1 MTDRR
6 QKLLKHLSKA
16 NPTESE
22 RRMTQLVIE
31 RICSDMC
38 DFYDKFYAQE
48 GPGAIIYVPRAEND
62 EDTMFYLT
70 VPALM
75 TALKDFR
82 DRDMEGPADVMQK
95 AIARAESLD
104 IQKEA
109 LFVLQDDQY
118 MSLIHYKRE
127 LSAQP
132 FLD

>member
-1 MTDRR
+1 MNDRR
-6 QKLLKHLSKA
+6 QKLLKHLSKS

-22 RRMTQLVIE
+22 RRMAQLVIE

-48 GPGAIIYVPRAEND
+48 GPGAIIYVPRAED
-62 EDTMFYLT
+62 EKDSVFYLT
-70 VPALM
+70 VSALM

-104 IQKEA
+104 ITKEA
-109 LFVLQDDQY
+109 LFILQDEQY

-127 LSAQP
+127 QSVEP
-132 FLD
+132 FID

>member
-1 MTDRR
+1 
-6 QKLLKHLSKA
+6 
-16 NPTESE
+16 
-22 RRMTQLVIE
+22 
-31 RICSDMC
+31 MC

-82 DRDMEGPADVMQK
+82 NHDMEGPADVMQK

>member
-48 GPGAIIYVPRAEND
+48 GPGAIIYVPRADND

-82 DRDMEGPADVMQK
+82 NHDMEGPADVMQK

>member
-1 MTDRR
+1 MTSRR
-6 QKLLKHLSKA
+6 QKLLHHLSKS

-22 RRMTQLVIE
+22 QKMAQLVIE
-31 RICSDMC
+31 RICADMC

-48 GPGAIIYVPRAEND
+48 GPGAIIYVPRAED
-62 EDTMFYLT
+62 EKDSVFYLP
-70 VPALM
+70 VSALM

-104 IQKEA
+104 INKEA
-109 LFVLQDDQY
+109 LFVLQDEQY

-127 LSAQP
+127 QSVEP
-132 FLD
+132 FIA

>member
-1 MTDRR
+1 MNDRR

-22 RRMTQLVIE
+22 RRMAQLVIE

-48 GPGAIIYVPRAEND
+48 GPGAIIYVPRAED
-62 EDTMFYLT
+62 EKDSVFYLT
-70 VPALM
+70 VSALM

-104 IQKEA
+104 INKEA
-109 LFVLQDDQY
+109 LFILQDEQY

-127 LSAQP
+127 QSVEP
-132 FLD
+132 FID

>member
-1 MTDRR
+1 
-6 QKLLKHLSKA
+6 
-16 NPTESE
+16 
-22 RRMTQLVIE
+22 MTQLVIE

>member
-1 MTDRR
+1 MNDRR

-22 RRMTQLVIE
+22 RRMAQLVIE

-48 GPGAIIYVPRAEND
+48 GPGAIIYVPRAED
-62 EDTMFYLT
+62 EKDSVFYLT
-70 VPALM
+70 VSALM

-104 IQKEA
+104 INKEA
-109 LFVLQDDQY
+109 LFVLQDEQY

-127 LSAQP
+127 QSVEP
-132 FLD
+132 FID

>member
-1 MTDRR
+1 
-6 QKLLKHLSKA
+6 
-16 NPTESE
+16 
-22 RRMTQLVIE
+22 
-31 RICSDMC
+31 
-38 DFYDKFYAQE
+38 
-48 GPGAIIYVPRAEND
+48 
-62 EDTMFYLT
+62 
-70 VPALM
+70 
-75 TALKDFR
+75 
-82 DRDMEGPADVMQK
+82 VMQK

>member
-1 MTDRR
+1 MNDRR
-6 QKLLKHLSKA
+6 QKLLKHLSKS

-22 RRMTQLVIE
+22 RRMAQLVIE

-48 GPGAIIYVPRAEND
+48 GPGAIIYVPRAED
-62 EDTMFYLT
+62 EKDSVFYLT
-70 VPALM
+70 VSALM

-104 IQKEA
+104 INKEA
-109 LFVLQDDQY
+109 LFILQDEQY

-127 LSAQP
+127 QSVEP
-132 FLD
+132 FID

>member
-6 QKLLKHLSKA
+6 TKLLRHLSKA
-16 NPTESE
+16 NPTEAE
-22 RRMTQLVIE
+22 QRMTQLVIE
-31 RICSDMC
+31 RICADMC
-38 DFYDKFYAQE
+38 DFYDKFYALE
-48 GPGAIIYVPRAEND
+48 GPGAIIYAPRAEND

-70 VPALM
+70 VSCLM

-109 LFVLQDDQY
+109 LFILQDEQY
-118 MSLIHYKRE
+118 MSLIHYKRDNVLE
-127 LSAQP
+127 P
-132 FLD
+132 FVD

>member
-1 MTDRR
+1 MNDRR
-6 QKLLKHLSKA
+6 QKLLKHLSKS

-22 RRMTQLVIE
+22 RRMAQLVIE

-48 GPGAIIYVPRAEND
+48 GPGAIIYVPRAED
-62 EDTMFYLT
+62 EKDSVFYLT

-104 IQKEA
+104 IIKEA
-109 LFVLQDDQY
+109 LFILQDEQY

-127 LSAQP
+127 QSVEP
-132 FLD
+132 FID

>member
-22 RRMTQLVIE
+22 QRMTQLVIE

-48 GPGAIIYVPRAEND
+48 GPGAIIYVPRADND

>member
-48 GPGAIIYVPRAEND
+48 GPGAIIYVPRADND

>member
-1 MTDRR
+1 MNDRR
-6 QKLLKHLSKA
+6 QKLLKHLSKS

-22 RRMTQLVIE
+22 RRMAQLVIE

-48 GPGAIIYVPRAEND
+48 GPGAIIYVPRAED
-62 EDTMFYLT
+62 EKDSVFYLT
-70 VPALM
+70 VSALM

-104 IQKEA
+104 INKEA
-109 LFVLQDDQY
+109 LFVLQDEQY

-127 LSAQP
+127 QSVEP
-132 FLD
+132 FID

>member
-22 RRMTQLVIE
+22 RRMAQLVIE

-48 GPGAIIYVPRAEND
+48 GPGAIIYVPRAED
-62 EDTMFYLT
+62 EKDSVFYLT
-70 VPALM
+70 VSNLM

-104 IQKEA
+104 INKEA
-109 LFVLQDDQY
+109 LFVLQDEQY

-127 LSAQP
+127 QSVEP
-132 FLD
+132 FID

>member
-48 GPGAIIYVPRAEND
+48 GPGAIIYVPRADND

-95 AIARAESLD
+95 AVARAESLD

>member
-1 MTDRR
+1 MNDRR
-6 QKLLKHLSKA
+6 QKLLKHLSKS

-22 RRMTQLVIE
+22 RRMAQLVIE

-48 GPGAIIYVPRAEND
+48 GPGAIIYVPRAED
-62 EDTMFYLT
+62 EKDSVFYLT

-104 IQKEA
+104 ITKEA
-109 LFVLQDDQY
+109 LFILQDEQY

-127 LSAQP
+127 QSVEP
-132 FLD
+132 FID

>member
-22 RRMTQLVIE
+22 QRMTQLVIE

-48 GPGAIIYVPRAEND
+48 GPGAIIYVPRADND

-82 DRDMEGPADVMQK
+82 NHDMEGPADVMQK